1 MNKSIKYI
9 FLLFCMVAFSTT
21 EIQAQILTTGTTEK
35 KEEAIVPQDSLGRTT
50 PRGTVSGFLKAVSEQ
65 NYIRAS
71 QYLYLKR
78 SFRKAKERERIVKTM
93 QHLLDQ
99 SGNIVPT
106 SLINN
111 KPTGLL
117 DDELEPEL
125 ELVGTVKINGL
136 DTDLY
141 LENNEKAGNPPIW
154 VFSAETVD
162 AISVVKIEDNLLINK
177 ILPDALQERLLAGVP
192 IGQWLIIL
200 ILVAAS
206 YFLAWGIVS
215 LIIFLLAIIWKKS
228 KTEPTE
234 GILNALSLPIQL
246 AIALWF
252 FVDFSQ
258 RVGISIIIRQR
269 FSFLTVTVGII
280 AFLMLLWRI
289 TDFISEFSK
298 NRMTVRGRVS
308 AISVILFLKRTFKVA
323 IFVFGGI
330 AILGAIGID
339 VTTGL
344 AALGIGGIALALG
357 AQKTVE
363 NFVGSVTLII
373 DQPIRVGDYCKIN
386 DIKGHIE
393 QIGMRSTKV
402 RTGERTVVT
411 IPNGLLSAANI
422 ENYAFRDRFLFNP
435 ILEVRSETT
444 PDQIRYLIVELQSLL
459 YAHPMV
465 NSEDARVRFIGFG
478 ASSIKIEIS
487 CYILVVSV
495 DTSLEIKEDILLRI
509 MDVVSQSGTDFAFP
523 SQTLYFAKD
532 GGLSEEKRTVTTEKV
547 KTWKESGTLE
557 VPRFSEDKIAAI
569 KDSIVYP
576 PEGSSSHRNTNED
589 LL

>member
-1 MNKSIKYI
+1 MSASTKYLSILFWI
-9 FLLFCMVAFSTT
+9 LLLNSAGVSAQLLSTAS
-21 EIQAQILTTGTTEK
+21 EPKAEVK
-35 KEEAIVPQDSLGRTT
+35 FPDDSLGRRT
-50 PRGTVSGFLKAVSEQ
+50 PRGSVNGFLKAVSEQ

-78 SFRKAKERERIVKTM
+78 SFRKVRERERIVKVM
-93 QHLLDQ
+93 QNLLDQ
-99 SGNIVPT
+99 SGNIIPT

-111 KPTGLL
+111 KETGQTDDDL
-117 DDELEPEL
+117 DPEL
-125 ELVGTVKINGL
+125 DLVGTVKINGQ

-141 LENNEKAGNPPIW
+141 LENTEKAGNPPLW
-154 VFSAETVD
+154 VFSSETVD
-162 AISVVKIEDNLLINK
+162 AIASVKIDENLLVNK
-177 ILPDALQERLLAGVP
+177 VLPKALQDRLLAGVP
-192 IGQWLIIL
+192 IGQWLVIIVL
-200 ILVAAS
+200 IAAA
-206 YFLAWGIVS
+206 YFLSWGIIA
-215 LIIFLLAIIWKKS
+215 LLTFLVTKLWRKAR
-228 KTEPTE
+228 TEPTQ
-234 GILNALSLPIQL
+234 GIIEALSLPIQL
-246 AIALWF
+246 YIALWF

-269 FSFLTVTVGII
+269 FSYLTVTVGIV

-289 TDFISEFSK
+289 TDFVSELSK

-308 AISVILFLKRTFKVA
+308 TISVILFLRRTFKVA

-373 DQPIRVGDYCKIN
+373 DQPIRVGDFCRIN
-386 DIKGHIE
+386 DIKGNVE

-411 IPNGLLSAANI
+411 IPNGLLAATNI

-435 ILEVRSETT
+435 ILDLRCETR
-444 PDQIRYLIVELQSLL
+444 PDQIRFLLVEIKSIL

-478 ASSIKIEIS
+478 ASSLRMEIN
-487 CYILVVSV
+487 CYILVSTL
-495 DTSLEIKEDILLRI
+495 DTSLEVKEDLLLRI
-509 MDVVSQSGTDFAFP
+509 MDIVTESGSGFAFP
-523 SQTLYFAKD
+523 SQTLYFAQD
-532 GGLSEEKRTVTTEKV
+532 EGVSEEKTRMASEKV
-547 KTWKESGTLE
+547 KTWRENEDLQ
-557 VPRFSEDKIAAI
+557 VPRFHADKITEI
-569 KDSIVYP
+569 EDSIVYP
-576 PEGSSSHRNTNED
+576 PEGSAINKKKE
-589 LL
+589 

>member
-1 MNKSIKYI
+1 M
-9 FLLFCMVAFSTT
+9 
-21 EIQAQILTTGTTEK
+21 
-35 KEEAIVPQDSLGRTT
+35 PQDSLGRTT

-78 SFRKAKERERIVKTM
+78 SFRITKERERIVKTM

-136 DTDLY
+136 DTNLY

-177 ILPDALQERLLAGVP
+177 ILPDALQEKVLAGVP

-215 LIIFLLAIIWKKS
+215 LIVFLLAIIWKKS

-422 ENYAFRDRFLFNP
+422 ENYAFKDRFYFNT
-435 ILEVRSETT
+435 ILELRSETT
-444 PDQIRYLIVELQSLL
+444 PDQIRYLLVEIRSIL

-465 NSEDARVRFIGFG
+465 NSNDANVRFIGIG
-478 ASSIKIEIS
+478 TSSLRMEIAS
-487 CYILVVSV
+487 YINVVSN
-495 DTSLEIKEDILLRI
+495 DTFQEIREDLLLRI
-509 MDVVSQSGTDFAFP
+509 MDVITESGTAFAFP
-523 SQTLYFAKD
+523 SQTLYFTKD
-532 GGLSEEKRTVTTEKV
+532 NRISEEKAELATEKV
-547 KTWKESGTLE
+547 KIWKENSELQ
-557 VPRFSEDKIAAI
+557 VPRFHKDKIAALE
-569 KDSIVYP
+569 DSIEYP
-576 PEGSSSHRNTNED
+576 PEGAAINTKNHEA
-589 LL
+589 

>member
-1 MNKSIKYI
+1 MSASTKYLSILFWI
-9 FLLFCMVAFSTT
+9 LLLNSAGVSAQLLSTASET
-21 EIQAQILTTGTTEK
+21 
-35 KEEAIVPQDSLGRTT
+35 KEEVKFPDDSLGRRT
-50 PRGTVSGFLKAVSEQ
+50 PRGSVNGFLKAVSEQ

-78 SFRKAKERERIVKTM
+78 SFRKVRERERIVKVM
-93 QHLLDQ
+93 QNLLDQ
-99 SGNIVPT
+99 SGNIIPT

-111 KPTGLL
+111 KETGQTDDDL
-117 DDELEPEL
+117 DPEL
-125 ELVGTVKINGL
+125 DLVGTVKINGQ

-141 LENNEKAGNPPIW
+141 LENTEKAGNAPLW
-154 VFSAETVD
+154 VFSSETVD
-162 AISVVKIEDNLLINK
+162 AIASVKIDENLLVNK
-177 ILPDALQERLLAGVP
+177 VLPKALQDRLLAGVP
-192 IGQWLIIL
+192 IGQWLVIIVL
-200 ILVAAS
+200 IAAA
-206 YFLAWGIVS
+206 YFLSWGIIA
-215 LIIFLLAIIWKKS
+215 LLTFLVTKLWRKAR
-228 KTEPTE
+228 TEPTQ
-234 GILNALSLPIQL
+234 GIIEALSLPIQL
-246 AIALWF
+246 YIALWF

-269 FSFLTVTVGII
+269 FSYLTVTVGIV

-289 TDFISEFSK
+289 TDFVSELSK

-308 AISVILFLKRTFKVA
+308 TISVILFLRRTFKVA

-373 DQPIRVGDYCKIN
+373 DQPIRVGDFCRIN
-386 DIKGHIE
+386 DIKGNVE

-411 IPNGLLSAANI
+411 IPNGLLAATNI

-435 ILEVRSETT
+435 TLDLRCETT
-444 PDQIRYLIVELQSLL
+444 PDQIRFLLVEIKSIL

-478 ASSIKIEIS
+478 ASSLRMEIN
-487 CYILVVSV
+487 CYILVSTL
-495 DTSLEIKEDILLRI
+495 DTSLEVKEDLLLRI
-509 MDVVSQSGTDFAFP
+509 MDIVTESGSGFAFP
-523 SQTLYFAKD
+523 SQTLYFAQD
-532 GGLSEEKRTVTTEKV
+532 EGVSEEKTKMASEKV
-547 KTWKESGTLE
+547 KAWRENEDLQ
-557 VPRFSEDKIAAI
+557 VPRFHADKITEI
-569 KDSIVYP
+569 EDSIVYP
-576 PEGSSSHRNTNED
+576 PEGAAINKKKE
-589 LL
+589 